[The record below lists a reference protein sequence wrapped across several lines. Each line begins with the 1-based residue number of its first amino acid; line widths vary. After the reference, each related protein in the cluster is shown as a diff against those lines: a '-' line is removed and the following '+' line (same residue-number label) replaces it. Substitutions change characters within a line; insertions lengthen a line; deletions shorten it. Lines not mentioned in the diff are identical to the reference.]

1 MDLFLRIHQD
11 VTGVLAR
18 IRVLHIRQLQCAV
31 VLKGTLAM
39 VKRKQVQI
47 FVPLDGVVGVANDA
61 AVNEHVSPR
70 DGSEVFHWADTGRT
84 C

>member
-1 MDLFLRIHQD
+1 MDLFLGVHQNVTRI
-11 VTGVLAR
+11 LAL

-39 VKRKQVQI
+39 VKREEVGI

-61 AVNEHVSPR
+61 AVNEHVPPR
-70 DGSEVFHWADTGRT
+70 DGSEVSHWADTGRT